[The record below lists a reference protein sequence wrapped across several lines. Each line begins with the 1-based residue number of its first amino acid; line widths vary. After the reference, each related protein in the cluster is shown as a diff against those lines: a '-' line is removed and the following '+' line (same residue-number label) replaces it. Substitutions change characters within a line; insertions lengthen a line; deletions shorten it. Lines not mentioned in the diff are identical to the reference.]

1 MIPKLYLP
9 ADWTIRLPL
18 SVAGRSDTAVGL
30 LVSHLNLTQPREM
43 KPRDIAAYAFLAV
56 TWGLSF
62 LVLLKVVHAFGWV
75 GAVTLRS
82 LIAGITLFLLA
93 AATRRRLD
101 FSAGWRHFATV
112 GATTVAAQ
120 LIGLSYATP
129 RIGTAMAAILV
140 AAIPLFSMILGQLW
154 GLERITVRGLAGLLL
169 GAAGIVVLVGF
180 PSVPITPSFVFGCAA
195 SLFSSFSAAF
205 GSNYANR
212 HLRSAGSFELTGA
225 AFLFGGLM
233 TLPLLLVVPV
243 PAHAASC
250 RFPLSRPSRL
260 RDERAD
266 LCRLFPAGGQHWRN
280 QDDQCRIRRDHD
292 RGAGWH
298 CHAWRVAGHHPGFR
312 RGGDHRR
319 LHTGAGSVP
328 APGESGGLAIRPAF
342 GVIASHTRTS

>member
-1 MIPKLYLP
+1 
-9 ADWTIRLPL
+9 
-18 SVAGRSDTAVGL
+18 
-30 LVSHLNLTQPREM
+30 M
-43 KPRDIAAYAFLAV
+43 KPRDIAAYAFLTV

-62 LVLLKVVHAFGWV
+62 LVLLKVVHAFGWI

-101 FSAGWRHFATV
+101 FSAGWRHFAAV

-205 GSNYANR
+205 GSNYTNR

-243 PAHAASC
+243 PAMPRPVDFLYLVLLACVMSALTYVVYFRLVAS
-250 RFPLSRPSRL
+250 
-260 RDERAD
+260 
-266 LCRLFPAGGQHWRN
+266 
-280 QDDQCRIRRDHD
+280 I
-292 RGAGWH
+292 GAT
-298 CHAWRVAGHHPGFR
+298 R
-312 RGGDHRR
+312 
-319 LHTGAGSVP
+319 TISVEF
-328 APGESGGLAIRPAF
+328 AVTTIAVLVGTVMLGESLAIIQGF
-342 GVIASHTRTS
+342 GAVAIIGGCILVLDPFPRRAKAAALPSAPPLV

>member
-1 MIPKLYLP
+1 
-9 ADWTIRLPL
+9 
-18 SVAGRSDTAVGL
+18 
-30 LVSHLNLTQPREM
+30 M
-43 KPRDIAAYAFLAV
+43 KPRDIAAYIFLAI

-75 GAVTLRS
+75 GAVTLRA
-82 LIAGITLFLLA
+82 LIAGITVFLLA

-101 FSAGWRHFATV
+101 FSAGWQHFAVV

-169 GAAGIVVLVGF
+169 GAAGITVLVGF
-180 PSVPITPSFVFGCAA
+180 PAVPITAPFAFGCAA

-212 HLRSAGSFELTGA
+212 HLRAAGSFELTGA

-233 TLPLLLVVPV
+233 TLPLLLAVPV
-243 PAHAASC
+243 PAMPRPVDFLYLAFLACVMSALTYIVYFRLVAS
-250 RFPLSRPSRL
+250 
-260 RDERAD
+260 
-266 LCRLFPAGGQHWRN
+266 
-280 QDDQCRIRRDHD
+280 I
-292 RGAGWH
+292 GA
-298 CHAWRVAGHHPGFR
+298 
-312 RGGDHRR
+312 
-319 LHTGAGSVP
+319 
-328 APGESGGLAIRPAF
+328 
-342 GVIASHTRTS
+342 TRTISVEFAVTTIAVLAGTLLLGEQLTVVQGFGATAIIGGCILVLDPFPRQTEAAVLPSAQPLV